1 MKQRLDRVLSLRSG
15 VARAAIGLALMSAVP
30 AGCASATIDNA
41 VPTAS
46 SNTLMP
52 APAEATARAATV
64 APAVADAS
72 AVVETAPANA
82 PSDTGTFPNL
92 NIKPQVATDQIS
104 PEEKQAQIEAMTAAQ
119 KQQAAVTAAGS
130 KTTDPVLLRKL
141 AATHAKDALKA
152 IEAQK

>member
-1 MKQRLDRVLSLRSG
+1 MKQRLDRVLSLRFG
-15 VARAAIGLALMSAVP
+15 VARAAIGLALMSVVP
-30 AGCASATIDNA
+30 AGCASATIENA
-41 VPTAS
+41 VPATS

-52 APAEATARAATV
+52 APAEATAHAATV
-64 APAVADAS
+64 A
-72 AVVETAPANA
+72 ETAPANA

-141 AATHAKDALKA
+141 AATHAKDALKE